1 MYDQIKY
8 HWQQAVVD
16 AFLSLPRDLPA
27 KINIAERTISAR
39 LQESCEL
46 DLSEQV
52 ALDDGLRALH
62 VLVSEASF
70 QPAQYNLGTK
80 EKIARRVRIFR
91 LC

>member
-8 HWQQAVVD
+8 PWQQAVVD
-16 AFLSLPRDLPA
+16 AFLSAPQDLPT
-27 KINIAERTISAR
+27 KINIAERTVSAR

-52 ALDDGLRALH
+52 ALDDALRALR

-70 QPAQYNLGTK
+70 QPAQYNLSEK
-80 EKIARRVRIFR
+80 EKIA
-91 LC
+91 